1 MQLLNHELSWFH
13 WLFGISYVGFDE
25 LLFNPIGCMY
35 NFCLGTEGVK
45 NGSVGDSDI
54 VSGLY
59 LIFAV
64 TELMV
69 VEMVNFKQ
77 QQV

>member
-1 MQLLNHELSWFH
+1 MKLLNHKLCWFH

-35 NFCLGTEGVK
+35 NFCSGTKGVK

-54 VSGLY
+54 VSS
-59 LIFAV
+59 
-64 TELMV
+64 V
-69 VEMVNFKQ
+69 VSDICGDKTDGGKL
-77 QQV
+77 